1 MDVGYE
7 RLNSLCHPSFA
18 FVCSG
23 QKRGIPPPA
32 EASVTPFTA
41 LIVKS
46 EEFINEAGV
55 INGSF

>member
-1 MDVGYE
+1 MGYE